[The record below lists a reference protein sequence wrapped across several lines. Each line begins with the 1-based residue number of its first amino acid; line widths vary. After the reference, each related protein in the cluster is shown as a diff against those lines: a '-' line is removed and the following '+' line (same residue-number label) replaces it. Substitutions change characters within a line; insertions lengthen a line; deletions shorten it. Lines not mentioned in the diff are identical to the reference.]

1 MAPLLTLALVGC
13 ESLSAPA
20 PPPDT
25 PAARLTPM
33 PVGGD
38 NFTVSVPAGWK
49 DRSTDAA
56 EVLRFSSGGKPVL
69 IINRAPQGPVRTNS
83 SDVPASIAV
92 VRLRDRLPDEKV
104 VNYLKNFPGTTLTDQ
119 PAHYALGGDEGVF
132 VTYEHSESGTRVRTF
147 DFVIGH
153 HNLTY
158 EVFCTATLADFASA
172 VKDANA
178 LIDSWTW
185 RDGA

>member
-1 MAPLLTLALVGC
+1 
-13 ESLSAPA
+13 
-20 PPPDT
+20 
-25 PAARLTPM
+25 M

-49 DRSTDAA
+49 DRSSDAA

-69 IINRAPQGPVRTNS
+69 LIDRAPQAPVRANS
-83 SDVPASIAV
+83 NDIPASIAV

-132 VTYEHSESGTRVRTF
+132 VTYQHDQAGTPVRTF
-147 DFVIGH
+147 DFVVAH
-153 HNLTY
+153 HGLTY
-158 EVFCTATLADFASA
+158 EIFCTATLVEFPTA
-172 VKDANA
+172 VREANA